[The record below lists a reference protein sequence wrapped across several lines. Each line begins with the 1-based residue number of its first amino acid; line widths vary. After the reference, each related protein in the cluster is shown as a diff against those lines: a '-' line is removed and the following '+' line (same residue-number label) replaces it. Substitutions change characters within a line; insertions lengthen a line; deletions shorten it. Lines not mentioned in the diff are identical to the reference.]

1 MTAHAQAEVRDLE
14 ALVLAGD
21 VGGVA
26 AACEAGTPPSNRT
39 ALVATC
45 KQILGKGFWS
55 MSMSAGYTGDQVD
68 AAAVAST
75 SHATITEVR
84 AIRTPWKIPRD
95 LDLAFRLVRAR
106 DESFRDGWA
115 AHAIE
120 SLDARGAFVARR
132 LIASGASRKPPSDA
146 YTIALV
152 SRPGAFDLTA
162 KAGAWGRKGVIDVLR
177 ANPDL
182 LIDDVWRI
190 FEVEGGGENSLA
202 AHDKYCAES
211 GSWRAALVELSNE
224 GALSRERL
232 LDASLDALQRGFGQ
246 FRAQWYSAFHEA
258 LKPTDDERAA
268 RASTYLSLTASP
280 VGPTVSMALKALL
293 QVERAT
299 RLDAVEVVAQ
309 IGPAVLAPSKGSAT
323 QALGLLERAVASEPD
338 LRPRAASLV
347 AEALGHGS
355 ADVQKVALE
364 KLRAWFPTPPEDLAA
379 PVRSLAPGC
388 HPSVRSAIDSWLGVA
403 NTSVAGPSPKP
414 AWSPRAVKRSM
425 TEVEWLGEDRKLT
438 PIVDVADL
446 FERIAASLE
455 TPGGADELELLVGG
469 LAATG
474 HGAVAQQRQAL
485 TLGRRA
491 TKLSRSDRPS
501 QRLIARLVVAWT
513 TREHLEATPPDEP
526 AATLALDELLCRRIE
541 LVERQVR
548 TGPPFT
554 PIAAP
559 THRHG
564 VIDPVVFVE
573 RLAAASAAP
582 HPVELTTALL
592 RLAPDVRRLRE
603 ARSGLRG
610 HERVARW
617 LEGWAEHC
625 ERDASREAGWSAS
638 SWTASSGSTYHDL
651 HVDGLDAITPRTS
664 PLTVTLVPGRWRRFA
679 QDAAGVEWMGSIIP
693 GLPGAWARIGAS
705 TIGPTYGIRD
715 VAHGDPAYLERFFDA
730 EAPLSGDAQLL
741 VALALN
747 DQRASVRTVAVD
759 LCVAT
764 FGDGRLVPC
773 DLGSQIGRLASTGL
787 VTAARW
793 GPPLADVAAASPGHR
808 RAVLECVQR
817 AVAVAQP
824 RKPQDL
830 LTLLELFETLA
841 LETAGAVGDEAARS
855 ALTAL
860 TGTSKTGRTAARL
873 LALEST

>member
-1 MTAHAQAEVRDLE
+1 M
-14 ALVLAGD
+14 
-21 VGGVA
+21 
-26 AACEAGTPPSNRT
+26 
-39 ALVATC
+39 
-45 KQILGKGFWS
+45 
-55 MSMSAGYTGDQVD
+55 
-68 AAAVAST
+68 
-75 SHATITEVR
+75 
-84 AIRTPWKIPRD
+84 
-95 LDLAFRLVRAR
+95 
-106 DESFRDGWA
+106 
-115 AHAIE
+115 
-120 SLDARGAFVARR
+120 
-132 LIASGASRKPPSDA
+132 
-146 YTIALV
+146 
-152 SRPGAFDLTA
+152 
-162 KAGAWGRKGVIDVLR
+162 WGRKGVIDVLR

-202 AHDKYCAES
+202 AHDKYCPES

-280 VGPTVSMALKALL
+280 IGPTVSMALKALL

-299 RLDAVEVVAQ
+299 PLDAAEVVAQ

-403 NTSVAGPSPKP
+403 NTSVVGPSQP
-414 AWSPRAVKRSM
+414 ASSPRAVKRSI
-425 TEVEWLGEDRKLT
+425 TDVEWLGEDRTLT

-446 FERIAASLE
+446 LERIAASLE

-513 TREHLEATPPDEP
+513 TREHLEATPPDES

-564 VIDPVVFVE
+564 VIDPVVFVQ
-573 RLAAASAAP
+573 RLAAATRGAAS
-582 HPVELTTALL
+582 
-592 RLAPDVRRLRE
+592 RRADDGASE
-603 ARSGLRG
+603 ARSRRQAIARGEERAQGTRAGRSMARGL
-610 HERVARW
+610 
-617 LEGWAEHC
+617 
-625 ERDASREAGWSAS
+625 
-638 SWTASSGSTYHDL
+638 
-651 HVDGLDAITPRTS
+651 
-664 PLTVTLVPGRWRRFA
+664 GR
-679 QDAAGVEWMGSIIP
+679 
-693 GLPGAWARIGAS
+693 
-705 TIGPTYGIRD
+705 
-715 VAHGDPAYLERFFDA
+715 
-730 EAPLSGDAQLL
+730 
-741 VALALN
+741 AL
-747 DQRASVRTVAVD
+747 
-759 LCVAT
+759 
-764 FGDGRLVPC
+764 
-773 DLGSQIGRLASTGL
+773 
-787 VTAARW
+787 
-793 GPPLADVAAASPGHR
+793 
-808 RAVLECVQR
+808 
-817 AVAVAQP
+817 
-824 RKPQDL
+824 
-830 LTLLELFETLA
+830 
-841 LETAGAVGDEAARS
+841 
-855 ALTAL
+855 
-860 TGTSKTGRTAARL
+860 
-873 LALEST
+873 